1 MYVTRNDLDGL
12 GKSKFL
18 KKLKKTLLKHPL
30 APAPVK
36 LMQLQ
41 KKMSVKKAAPAIAP
55 DVAEPVTFTPAEQ
68 IQQPQ
73 MPYGGF
79 YPPQYYPP
87 QYYPQPQ
94 PQAQPQPMP
103 QQMAP
108 QYIPPQ
114 YIEREPSPRAIPE
127 DFYPTT
133 FDFGEEE
140 PAPEN
145 LPLVTS
151 YESAIANTFGTD
163 EDFQDTSAAYESEA
177 GYLQGLGQ
185 EAGSTGGWFT
195 DLISTG
201 TKAYTEIAKAKA
213 AAKAARVPAP
223 IIGAGTYRPAPTFGT
238 GFNLNTSLMVGVLG
252 LGGFLLFN
260 TLKRKRGR

>member
-1 MYVTRNDLDGL
+1 MYLNGNMDGL

-18 KKLKKTLLKHPL
+18 KKLKKTLLKRPL
-30 APAPVK
+30 APTPVK

-41 KKMSVKKAAPAIAP
+41 KKMSAKKAAPAIAP
-55 DVAEPVTFTPAEQ
+55 SVAEPVTFTPAEQ

-79 YPPQYYPP
+79 YPPQYYP
-87 QYYPQPQ
+87 QQ
-94 PQAQPQPMP
+94 QAQPQPMP

-108 QYIPPQ
+108 QYI
-114 YIEREPSPRAIPE
+114 EREPSARSIPE
-127 DFYPTT
+127 DFYSTDT
-133 FDFGEEE
+133 FDYNFDADE
-140 PAPEN
+140 PATGNTPM
-145 LPLVTS
+145 VTS
-151 YESAIANTFGTD
+151 YESAMANTFGTD

-213 AAKAARVPAP
+213 AAKAAKVPAP
-223 IIGAGTYRPAPTFGT
+223 IIGTGTYKPSSAFGM
-238 GFNLNTSLMVGVLG
+238 GFNLNTALMVGALG
-252 LGGFLLFN
+252 LGGFLLFK
-260 TLKRKRGR
+260 TMTKKRGR

>member
-12 GKSKFL
+12 GKSKLL
-18 KKLKKTLLKHPL
+18 KKLKKALIKHPF
-30 APAPVK
+30 APTPVK
-36 LMQLQ
+36 MMALKRSA
-41 KKMSVKKAAPAIAP
+41 KKGRVVSQ
-55 DVAEPVTFTPAEQ
+55 EPVETVTPTVVEPM
-68 IQQPQ
+68 QPQ

-79 YPPQYYPP
+79 YPPQYYP
-87 QYYPQPQ
+87 Q
-94 PQAQPQPMP
+94 PQAQPQPQPMP

-114 YIEREPSPRAIPE
+114 YVEREPSPRDIPAE

-133 FDFGEEE
+133 FDFGEED

-145 LPLVTS
+145 LPMVTP
-151 YESAIANTFGTD
+151 YESAIANTFGTE
-163 EDFQDTSAAYESEA
+163 EDFRDTSAAYESEA

-195 DLISTG
+195 DLISAG
-201 TKAYTEIAKAKA
+201 SKAVIDIQKAKA

-223 IIGAGTYRPAPTFGT
+223 IIGTGTYRPAPAFGA
-238 GFNLNTSLMVGVLG
+238 GFNLNTALMFGALG

-260 TLKRKRGR
+260 ALKRKRGR